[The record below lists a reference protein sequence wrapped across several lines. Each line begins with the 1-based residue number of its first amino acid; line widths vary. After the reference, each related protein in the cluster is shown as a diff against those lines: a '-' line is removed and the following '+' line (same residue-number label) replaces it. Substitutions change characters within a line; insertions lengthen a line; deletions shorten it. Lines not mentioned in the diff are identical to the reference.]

1 MVLPEIRLL
10 ETAVVLAEEL
20 NFSRAAEILHIDQ
33 SAVSIRI
40 KDLEDQVGYLL
51 FKRNHKT
58 VELTEAGRKFVEEA
72 RVALLHVERAV
83 QSGRAASLDAEVVLN
98 IGRSPYTD
106 PFLVTTLFSIK
117 LPLFPQLKIEL
128 SQQFSCDL
136 IRDVLAGALDLAIA
150 TEPPDSKRLTMVKVA
165 ESPFYIAMAKEDELA
180 SEPSVTLDALAGRPW
195 VLFERRLHPPVYDSV
210 MRLARE
216 RNIAVTK
223 VQHIVVPEDAYPL
236 IADGG
241 AVAFVVKS
249 GAIRIAREGLTVR
262 PLAED
267 SLILRTYFA
276 SRADEKSRVVSEL
289 VRAFMRKIETFTKVS
304 RVPVACLGL
313 RVDSRGASVA

>member
-10 ETAVVLAEEL
+10 ETAIVLAEEL

-33 SAVSIRI
+33 SAVSMRM

-72 RVALLHVERAV
+72 RIALLHTERAV
-83 QSGRAASLDAEVVLN
+83 LAGRAASLEAEVVLN

-106 PFLVTTLFSIK
+106 PSLVTTLLSIK

-136 IRDVLAGALDLAIA
+136 IREVLAGGLDLAIA
-150 TEPPDSKRLTMVKVA
+150 TEPPDTKRLTMVKVN
-165 ESPFYIAMAKEDELA
+165 ESPFYIAMSEEDELA
-180 SEPSVTLDALAGRPW
+180 YESSVTLDALAGRPW
-195 VLFERRLHPPVYDSV
+195 VIFERKMHPPVYDAV
-210 MRLARE
+210 MRLAKE
-216 RNIAVTK
+216 RNVAPANVH
-223 VQHIVVPEDAYPL
+223 HIVVPEDAYPF
-236 IADGG
+236 IAHNGG
-241 AVAFVVKS
+241 VAFVVKS
-249 GAIRIAREGLTVR
+249 GAIRIARDGITVR

-267 SLILRTYFA
+267 SLILKTYLA
-276 SRADEKSRVVSEL
+276 SRAEEKSKVVSEM
-289 VRAFMRKIETFTKVS
+289 VRAFMRKLSAFENLRPS
-304 RVPVACLGL
+304 PVRIPA
-313 RVDSRGASVA
+313 